1 MVYKVLPNV
10 KDGYKSGKRM
20 LETLEAYRGK
30 TEPAKPWVGIR
41 SSWKHFII

>member
-20 LETLEAYRGK
+20 LKTLEAYRGK
-30 TEPAKPWVGIR
+30 TEAAKRRGGIQN
-41 SSWKHFII
+41 S